1 MLSSA
6 RDGVL
11 IAVRVA
17 PRSSRPGVAGTRD
30 DALLVRLT
38 AAPVEG
44 AANAELIEIIA
55 SVLGVAKRAVSIA
68 AGEKSRRKT
77 ILVTGLSVD
86 QARTRLLDAGATSRP
101 G

>member
-1 MLSSA
+1 
-6 RDGVL
+6 
-11 IAVRVA
+11 
-17 PRSSRPGVAGTRD
+17 
-30 DALLVRLT
+30 LLVRLT

-55 SVLGVAKRAVSIA
+55 SVLGVPKRAVSIA

-86 QARTRLLDAGATSRP
+86 QARARLLDGGATSRA